1 MAEPKGKL
9 VLKPGVI
16 CGYMENLN
24 FSADRESMQLS
35 QVNCSGQELEQLAKC
50 AEEIKDV
57 TEIDFSNNGLGD
69 VTALKDIP
77 RLITLNLSNNR
88 IKNMAVFATE
98 EAFMNLKWLDISNN
112 KFNEWPGFKCPKLD
126 YLNISGNKLEKVNEG
141 WTGHPTLRT
150 LCAVDNKF
158 KNLNNFKALP
168 NLEELYLQANL
179 IVQFNGWEGGLPKLK
194 RLNLRRN
201 KIANIDDEL
210 PELPELEWL
219 NLRHNAI
226 ENLQVCFKVFTFAPK
241 IVDINIINNPCDQ
254 SCTSFNLLMAE
265 FLVKKP
271 SLTRFCKT
279 RVTER
284 HQLEAVHLGH
294 YKWDV

>member
-226 ENLQVCFKVFTFAPK
+226 ENL
-241 IVDINIINNPCDQ
+241 
-254 SCTSFNLLMAE
+254 
-265 FLVKKP
+265 
-271 SLTRFCKT
+271 
-279 RVTER
+279 
-284 HQLEAVHLGH
+284 
-294 YKWDV
+294 